1 VKEYIIFPEPKALD
15 PEHDFALLLEV
26 HVDVTT
32 TQSPSQ
38 LMSELV
44 AMSMTT
50 FFEPEEGVGTEVG
63 AVAGAVVCGVVDP
76 RILP

>member
-26 HVDVTT
+26 HEDVTT

-44 AMSMTT
+44 ATSMTT
-50 FFEPEEGVGTEVG
+50 FEPEEGVRTEVG